1 MADARLN
8 ISQGKLKLD
17 IKNIQ
22 KDFSHFQ
29 EYFDTRMDV
38 LARLRE
44 SQTMQMPH
52 LKITLSLLHS
62 LVWAPGLG

>member
-1 MADARLN
+1 MADAWLN

-22 KDFSHFQ
+22 DFSHFQ

-38 LARLRE
+38 LARAE
-44 SQTMQMPH
+44 GIANDADASSEDNP
-52 LKITLSLLHS
+52 
-62 LVWAPGLG
+62 

>member
-38 LARLRE
+38 LARAE
-44 SQTMQMPH
+44 GIPDDADASSEDNT
-52 LKITLSLLHS
+52 
-62 LVWAPGLG
+62 

>member
-1 MADARLN
+1 MADAWLN

-29 EYFDTRMDV
+29 EYFDTRMDI
-38 LARLRE
+38 LAKAE
-44 SQTMQMPH
+44 GIPDNAYAVSEDHPY
-52 LKITLSLLHS
+52 SSS